1 MDAGLLSTNAK
12 QGNRYRHETTIVNN
26 VLAVFSGNRC
36 GLRVRGEAAH
46 EGKVRRVRW
55 VKWVRPMRPRA
66 AIAFVAAVM
75 LGAAITAGLSSTAG
89 AQTSSG
95 TARAQATSSH
105 TPAASGELDCNG

>member
-1 MDAGLLSTNAK
+1 
-12 QGNRYRHETTIVNN
+12 
-26 VLAVFSGNRC
+26 
-36 GLRVRGEAAH
+36 
-46 EGKVRRVRW
+46 
-55 VKWVRPMRPRA
+55 MRPRA

-105 TPAASGELDCNG
+105 TPAASGELDCNGYSPAQKPVRAGECTDIRGIQA